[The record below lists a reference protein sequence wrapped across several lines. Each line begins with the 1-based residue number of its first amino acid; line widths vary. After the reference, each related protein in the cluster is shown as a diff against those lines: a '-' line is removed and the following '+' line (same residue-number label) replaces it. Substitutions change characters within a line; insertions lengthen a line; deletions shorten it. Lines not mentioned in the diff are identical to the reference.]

1 MFSSFANCTLYI
13 VHCTLLYIVHY
24 YTLSIVTCSFSQG
37 QEYYA
42 EGVEVC
48 NYPANPERATATA
61 VVLADP
67 SACTKVGCK
76 DCPVGTRNPAES
88 SNFCHTCTHMKEY
101 TTDKINCLTCDVV
114 SGM

>member
-1 MFSSFANCTLYI
+1 MEDVSYI
-13 VHCTLLYIVHY
+13 D
-24 YTLSIVTCSFSQG
+24 TCYFFQG

-42 EGVEVC
+42 EGEALDGDGEALDC
-48 NYPANPERATATA
+48 NYPANPERATPTA
-61 VVLADP
+61 VVVTDP
-67 SACTKVGCK
+67 SKCTKVGCK

-101 TTDKINCLTCDVV
+101 TTDKINCLTCNVV

>member
-1 MFSSFANCTLYI
+1 MEDVSYI
-13 VHCTLLYIVHY
+13 D
-24 YTLSIVTCSFSQG
+24 TCYFFQG

-42 EGVEVC
+42 EGNDAKC

-61 VVLADP
+61 VVVDDP
-67 SACTKVGCK
+67 SKCTKVECK